1 MSFYNALR
9 DIYNQK
15 ITLKHKLHVHCRRK
29 TTRVRLRD
37 VKEHGKV

>member
-15 ITLKHKLHVHCRRK
+15 ITLKHKLHVHCKRK
-29 TTRVRLRD
+29 TRVGLRD